1 MTAAH
6 SGRRGRA
13 PGVEFPMIGH
23 LVASV
28 ASIGALAF
36 GSTTHG
42 IDAYAPARS
51 AAPRAELRSPWC
63 GDALT
68 PAAPA
73 PQYDSAPAPYHPI
86 LAVPAGSPNRLNAV
100 APQIQGDALAASA
113 LLERRYGKAIR
124 YDLGTRCG
132 SEYLDISVLPMHASA
147 AAMQAAAQQPNRT
160 LQTVYDELAAA
171 GWPVTMPTATSPP
184 QRDTNYVVWL
194 DGPAPAGAC
203 GQATLYEDARRTP
216 TNRNNMGGTVGVIFR
231 EGDGFCS
238 ADAVRHEIGH
248 TLGAV
253 QPSAAPHGDDGG
265 HCGDAFEDTMCLQ
278 TSPSRGDSH
287 FQGEYFDYGNDDY
300 WDPPGGPALSWWTA
314 DLSRFLCQ
322 EPGCN
327 GVTSMDTPAASSAPV
342 ASAAKAKP

>member
-51 AAPRAELRSPWC
+51 AAPRAQLRTPWC

-68 PAAPA
+68 SDDAAH
-73 PQYDSAPAPYHPI
+73 QYDNGPARYHAI
-86 LAVPAGSPNRLNAV
+86 LAVPAGSPDRRRRV
-100 APQIQGDALAASA
+100 ATQIQADSLDASA
-113 LLERRYGKAIR
+113 LIERHYGKAIR

-147 AAMQAAAQQPNRT
+147 AALQAAASQPNKT

-171 GWPVTMPTATSPP
+171 GWPVTMPTADAPP
-184 QRDTNYVVWL
+184 TRDTNYVVWL
-194 DGPAPAGAC
+194 DGPAPSAAC
-203 GQATLYEDARRTP
+203 GQATLYQDPRRSP
-216 TNRNNMGGTVGVIFR
+216 NNRNNMGGTVAVIFR
-231 EGDGFCS
+231 DGDGFCNS
-238 ADAVRHEIGH
+238 DAVRHEIGH

-253 QPSAAPHGDDGG
+253 QPRPAPHRAPTRPLTHPFAD
-265 HCGDAFEDTMCLQ
+265 HACLG
-278 TSPSRGDSH
+278 T
-287 FQGEYFDYGNDDY
+287 
-300 WDPPGGPALSWWTA
+300 
-314 DLSRFLCQ
+314 
-322 EPGCN
+322 
-327 GVTSMDTPAASSAPV
+327 
-342 ASAAKAKP
+342 